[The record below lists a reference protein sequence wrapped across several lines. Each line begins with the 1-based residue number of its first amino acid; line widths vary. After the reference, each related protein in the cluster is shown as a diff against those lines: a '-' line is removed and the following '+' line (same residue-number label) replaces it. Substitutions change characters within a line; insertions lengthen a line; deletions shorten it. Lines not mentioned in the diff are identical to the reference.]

1 MKKEELAPMIDRK
14 WQGRFL
20 DVAKMVATW
29 SKDPSTKVGAVLVDP
44 ATRHILATGY
54 NGFPPGVEDTP
65 ARLHDRPTKYAFT
78 VHAEINLLVRAGT
91 ASVGAHLFCTHAPCA
106 DCAKAIIAAGVACV
120 AFPAHGEI
128 SHWAEHHSHAFAMLD
143 EARVKTIRAEVTA

>member
-1 MKKEELAPMIDRK
+1 MKFEGLAPMIDRK

-44 ATRHILATGY
+44 GTRHIMATGY
-54 NGFPPGVEDTP
+54 NGFPPGVDDTP
-65 ARLHDRPTKYAFT
+65 ARLHDRAAKYQYV
-78 VHAEINLLVRAGT
+78 VHAEMNALLHAGSAT
-91 ASVGAHLFCTHAPCA
+91 RGAHLFITHAPCS

-120 AFPAHGEI
+120 VFPAHGEL